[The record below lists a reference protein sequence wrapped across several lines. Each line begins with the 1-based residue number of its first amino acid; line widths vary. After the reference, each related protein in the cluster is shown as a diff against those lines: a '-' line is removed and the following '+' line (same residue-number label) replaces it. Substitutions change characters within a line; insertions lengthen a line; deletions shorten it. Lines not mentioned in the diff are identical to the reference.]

1 MSRIGIAAVVNADHT
16 EMTNVVTPWLRL
28 SLVTFR
34 RKNAVSEATLITCGR
49 NGVGFAVQFR
59 AARSINLTE
68 R

>member
-34 RKNAVSEATLITCGR
+34 RKNAVSEAAPVRGGGD
-49 NGVGFAVQFR
+49 GVAFAVQFCP
-59 AARSINLTE
+59 AQFDQA
-68 R
+68 